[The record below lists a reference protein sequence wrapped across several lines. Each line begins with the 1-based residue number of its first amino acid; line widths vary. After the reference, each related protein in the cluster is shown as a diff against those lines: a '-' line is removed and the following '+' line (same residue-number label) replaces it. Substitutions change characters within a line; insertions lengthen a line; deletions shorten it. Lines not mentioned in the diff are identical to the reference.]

1 MNDAQLFVIF
11 FSVLSFGWLGFLA
24 GRAWEVLEEE
34 NWHVPIT
41 GIFIVVSIVLFVCM
55 AANLITLVGRNF

>member
-24 GRAWEVLEEE
+24 ARAWDTEYKVWHFPVLLFFFLGS
-34 NWHVPIT
+34 IYM
-41 GIFIVVSIVLFVCM
+41 FIGMVVH
-55 AANLITLVGRNF
+55 LITLVGRNF